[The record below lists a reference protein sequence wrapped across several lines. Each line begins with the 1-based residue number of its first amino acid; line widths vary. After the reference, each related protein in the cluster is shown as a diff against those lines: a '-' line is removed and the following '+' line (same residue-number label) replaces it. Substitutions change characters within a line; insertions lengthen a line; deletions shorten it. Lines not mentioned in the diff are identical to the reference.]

1 LPSAPYQAGATIDS
15 VQQQSI
21 WNNDYL
27 KPYPRVEHD
36 GSSNKGVSQKFNN
49 SHLSVVS
56 HVTGEPGVYPSN
68 VNAGELAYYQ
78 IQLQEV
84 IELTK
89 RKDDDMKNK
98 QEQIDALNK

>member
-1 LPSAPYQAGATIDS
+1 
-15 VQQQSI
+15 
-21 WNNDYL
+21 
-27 KPYPRVEHD
+27 
-36 GSSNKGVSQKFNN
+36 
-49 SHLSVVS
+49 VVS